1 MSETPQSGLGLAA
14 TPVRLVDQVC
24 DGFEAAWKV
33 AGPAGQPPRIED
45 YLDAVPD
52 RERAL
57 LCRELIKLDMAY
69 RRALGEEALAADYA
83 RFLAAEA
90 ARFDGAAAAPVPVR
104 LGRYRITARLG
115 GGGFG
120 VVYRGYDEQ
129 LGREVAIKVLRSSR
143 AVSADGTLYL
153 AEARMLASLDHP
165 GIVPV
170 YDAGRTEDGTCY
182 LVSKLVPGSDLAKR
196 LRETRFA
203 PAAAT
208 DLVARVAEAL
218 HHAHQRGLVHRDIKP
233 ANILLDPD
241 GNPVVTDFGLA
252 LRDED
257 FGQGPAFAGTPAYMS
272 PEQARGEGHRVDA
285 RCDVYSLGTIFYELL
300 TGQRLIQADSLD
312 AVLEQIKGWEP
323 RPPRQVDNTIPKELD
338 RICLKALS
346 KRASDR
352 YSTALDLA
360 EDLRHWQTGQP
371 DTSSVSALATPSSN
385 GGTTASGPVRRAAE
399 AADSDA
405 GPVKVVPKG
414 LRAFDGEDAEFFL
427 QLLPGLRDRDGL
439 PESIRFWKTRLE
451 ETEPERAFSVGLL
464 YGPSGCGKSSLVKAG
479 LLPRLARHVTP
490 VYLEATPADTEARL
504 LAALRKRCPQ
514 LPTALSLPA
523 ALTCLRRGQGLPPG
537 KKVVVVLDQFEQ
549 ILHAGGGDGNGP
561 LVQALRQ
568 CDGWHVQ
575 CMLMVRDDFWM
586 AATRFMR
593 ELEVRLVENQNSL
606 AVDLFDIRHARKV
619 LAEFGRAF
627 GALPDNLAELTR
639 EQGRFLDQAV
649 TGLARDDKVIPVRL
663 ALFAEMIKARPW
675 TPAVFKEVGG
685 MEGIGVTFLEETFSA
700 RTAPPEHR
708 LHQKAARAVLRAL
721 LPEEGTDL
729 KTHMLAH
736 RTLLEASGYA
746 ARPREFEALLGIL
759 DTELR
764 LVTPADPEGLGELES
779 ETATKDPNNSPSE
792 LPPERAP
799 ATSGYYQLTHDH
811 LVSALRQWLTRKQRE
826 TRRGRMEL
834 LLAERAALWCARP
847 ENRQLP
853 GLWESLNFAL
863 FTRSRDWTS
872 VQRRMLRAASR
883 HHLVQV
889 GVLVLLL
896 ALAGLAVWE
905 WMASQRATHLV
916 LALITADMPGV
927 PNIVDDLS
935 SYRRW
940 ADPQLRKMIRGY
952 PSESRERLHASL
964 ALLPVDSKQV
974 EYLRNRL
981 LSAEPADL
989 QGICGALKNYRQ
1001 DLVPWLL
1008 SLLKT
1013 EKVPE
1018 RRFRAALALAFYEP
1032 RNAIWATLSDEV
1044 ANQLVAEY
1052 PPRFDQ
1058 WIWVLSGVRMSVE
1071 AALRKIFLDPKRS
1084 EYDRSLAARL
1094 FVYLASGDIATGR
1107 VLRDLVL
1114 EAEGRQYL
1122 ALLPYFLAERNEA
1135 ELLLNA
1141 ELDTPLAPNASEK
1154 DRDSWAKRQA
1164 HAAVALLQLA
1174 RACEDTWPRVGVE
1187 RIWPLFRTGSDPRLR
1202 TYLIHR
1208 LGPAGADPEKLIQ
1221 QYGVEKDVSARQAL
1235 LLSLGEFRDDQVPAP
1250 RREWLASQL
1259 LPTYREDVDPGVHSA
1274 IAWLLRRWGKGK
1286 LLDDL
1291 DQQMAGNPPETRN
1304 WYVTKRQ
1311 AHTVALFPSP
1321 GEFAMGSPVQEPDRR
1336 PDEDLHLVRITR
1348 PFALAT
1354 REVTVRQFREFLQA
1368 YPGIAPDVASTAK
1381 YSPDPDGPMLPLTWY
1396 QAAQFCRWLSEQEGI
1411 PEKEM
1416 CYPPV
1421 DAIKAGMVL
1430 PADYLERTGYRLPT
1444 EAEWEYACRAHTTTS
1459 RHYGVADELLGKY
1472 AWHVGSSEDR
1482 AQPVAMLKPN
1492 DFGLF
1497 DMYGNA
1503 WEWCQDAFTAS
1514 PGPERPQERTVTD
1527 AVSRVLRGG
1536 CFASPASLARSAY
1549 RFGLEPKAP
1558 LPLTGLRV
1566 ARTLPRADSAG
1577 SRGR

>member
-1 MSETPQSGLGLAA
+1 MNETPQTCLSLAA

-24 DGFEAAWKV
+24 DGFEAAWKA
-33 AGPAGQPPRIED
+33 AGPAGRPPRIED
-45 YLDAVPD
+45 YLDAVPEQ
-52 RERAL
+52 ERPH

-69 RRALGEEALAADYA
+69 RRGLGEEALAADYA
-83 RFLAAEA
+83 RFLAPEA
-90 ARFDGAAAAPVPVR
+90 ARGDGAAEATVPVR

-129 LGREVAIKVLRSSR
+129 LRREVAIKVLHANR
-143 AVSADGTLYL
+143 ATSADSTLYL
-153 AEARMLASLDHP
+153 AEARMLASLDHL

-182 LVSKLVPGSDLAKR
+182 LVSKLVPGSDLAKH

-203 PAAAT
+203 PAAAAE
-208 DLVARVAEAL
+208 LVARVAEAL

-257 FGQGPAFAGTPAYMS
+257 FGQGPAFAGSPAYMS

-285 RCDVYSLGTIFYELL
+285 RCDVYSLGAIFYQLL

-312 AVLEQIKGWEP
+312 EMLEQIKSWEP
-323 RPPRQVDNTIPKELD
+323 RPPRQMDNTIPKELD

-360 EDLRHWQTGQP
+360 EDLRHWQSGQP
-371 DTSSVSALATPSSN
+371 EMSAVSALTTPSAP
-385 GGTTASGPVRRAAE
+385 GGSTVSGPVRRAGE

-414 LRAFDGEDAEFFL
+414 LRAFDGEDADFFL

-439 PESIRFWKTRLE
+439 PDSIRFWKTRLE

-479 LLPRLARHVTP
+479 LLPRLARHVMP
-490 VYLEATPADTEARL
+490 VYLEATPVDTETRL
-504 LAALRKRCPQ
+504 LAALRKRSPQ
-514 LPTALSLPA
+514 LPSSLSLPA
-523 ALTCLRRGQGLPPG
+523 SLTRLRRGHGLPPG
-537 KKVVVVLDQFEQ
+537 KKVAIVLDQFEQ
-549 ILHAGGGDGNGP
+549 VLHAGGDDGNSP

-575 CMLMVRDDFWM
+575 CVLMVRDDFWM

-675 TPAVFKEVGG
+675 TPAVFKELGG
-685 MEGIGVTFLEETFSA
+685 MEGIGVTFLEETFSV

-708 LHQKAARAVLRAL
+708 LHQKAARAVLQAL

-746 ARPREFEALLGIL
+746 ARPHEFEALLRIL

-764 LVTPADPEGLGELES
+764 LVTPTDPEGIGELDS
-779 ETATKDPNNSPSE
+779 ETATMDPNNTPSE
-792 LPPERAP
+792 HPGARAP
-799 ATSGYYQLTHDH
+799 AASGYYQLTHDH

-853 GLWESLNFAL
+853 GWWESLNFAL

-872 VQRRMLRAASR
+872 VQRRMVRAALR

-889 GVLVLLL
+889 GALVLLL
-896 ALAGLAVWE
+896 ALAGLALWG
-905 WMASQRATHLV
+905 WMASQRASHLV
-916 LALITADMPGV
+916 LALNEADIPGV
-927 PNIVDDLS
+927 RRIVEDLS

-940 ADPQLRKMIRGY
+940 AEPLLREKIKGQ
-952 PSESRERLHASL
+952 PLESRERLHASL
-964 ALLPVDSKQV
+964 ALLQWEPAKQMG
-974 EYLRNRL
+974 YLRNRL
-981 LSAEPADL
+981 LSAEPAEL
-989 QGICGALKNYRQ
+989 QGICEALGPYQEN
-1001 DLVPWLL
+1001 LVPWLL
-1008 SLLKT
+1008 STLKT

-1018 RRFRAALALAFYEP
+1018 RRFRAAFALAYYDP
-1032 RNAIWATLSDEV
+1032 RNPIWATLCDEV

-1052 PPRFDQ
+1052 PPRFEL
-1058 WIWVLSGVRMSVE
+1058 WIPVLNGVRVGIVQ
-1071 AALRKIFLDPKRS
+1071 ALKKIFRDPKRS

-1094 FVYLASGDIATGR
+1094 FVYLASGDIATGQS
-1107 VLRDLVL
+1107 LRDLVL
-1114 EAEGRQYL
+1114 DAEGKQYQ
-1122 ALLPYFLAERNEA
+1122 ALLPYFLAEPNEA
-1135 ELLLNA
+1135 RAQLNA

-1154 DRDSWAKRQA
+1154 DRDSWATRQA

-1174 RACEDTWPRVGVE
+1174 HSCEDTWPRVDVE
-1187 RIWPLFRTGSDPRLR
+1187 RIWPLFRAGSDRRLR

-1208 LGPAGADPEKLIQ
+1208 LGPAGADPERLIQ
-1221 QYGVEKDVSARQAL
+1221 RYGVEKDVSARQAL
-1235 LLSLGEFRDDQVPAP
+1235 LLGLGEFADYQVPASQ
-1250 RREWLASQL
+1250 REALASRL
-1259 LPTYREDVDPGVHSA
+1259 LQSYREDVDPGIHSA
-1274 IAWLLRRWGKGK
+1274 IAWLLRRWGKSK

-1291 DQQMAGNPPETRN
+1291 DQQLAGRSPDARN

-1311 AHTVALFPSP
+1311 AHTLAVFAEP
-1321 GEFAMGSPVQEPDRR
+1321 GEFTMGSPVQEPDRR
-1336 PDEDLHLVRITR
+1336 PDETLHRMRLTR

-1354 REVTVRQFREFLQA
+1354 REVTVRQYREFLRA
-1368 YPGIAPDVASTAK
+1368 HPGIAYDAVNTAK

-1396 QAAQFCRWLSEQEGI
+1396 QAAQFCCWLSEQEGI

-1421 DAIKAGMVL
+1421 DQIKDGMVL
-1430 PADYLERTGYRLPT
+1430 PPDYLERTGYRLPT

-1459 RHYGVADELLGKY
+1459 RHYGVAEALLGKY
-1472 AWHVGSSEDR
+1472 AWHVSNSEDR
-1482 AQPVAMLKPN
+1482 AQPVATLKPN

-1503 WEWCQDAFTAS
+1503 WEWCQDAFFES
-1514 PGPERPQERTVTD
+1514 PGLEQQSTVTD

-1536 CFASPASLARSAY
+1536 CFASPAPLARSAY
-1549 RFGLEPKAP
+1549 RFGLQPKAP
-1558 LPLTGLRV
+1558 LPLAGLRL
-1566 ARTLPRADSAG
+1566 ARTLPRGDSAG